1 MASTDGDQKS
11 KAKVDR
17 SGDELM
23 TSYMPLSYAAV
34 HQELDTLKD
43 VSAEISREWQE
54 EVRMYE
60 ETMMDSSSRTEQV
73 PRRNYRNDENII
85 TDTKLYPY
93 HTACYP
99 LLDAYDQ
106 ETTNEIPGYLPC
118 SPEAIN
124 ECFIGLP
131 SIMFS
136 LTCSSNGRL
145 PCVVA
150 GGEWMNGLDA
160 RLESQKDPNHW
171 LEHENVD
178 DDSVSSCSYG
188 LAKFPTKAKNRADIL
203 FKLLRHA
210 MSDLQKDH
218 CLASALL
225 VRMAKWK
232 LFDSVQYL
240 RKVLSII
247 VAERKVC
254 NGQCYLDEEA
264 DEPDHDCSTVS
275 HVMRLNDTSITSHLT
290 FHAALLLCF
299 PQVESL

>member
-11 KAKVDR
+11 KAKGDR

-34 HQELDTLKD
+34 HQELDTLKE

-54 EVRMYE
+54 EESMYE

-131 SIMFS
+131 LIMFS
-136 LTCSSNGRL
+136 LTFLQMGYCL
-145 PCVVA
+145 A
-150 GGEWMNGLDA
+150 LLLEDEWMNGLDA
-160 RLESQKDPNHW
+160 RLESQKNPNHR
-171 LEHENVD
+171 LEYENVD
-178 DDSVSSCSYG
+178 DDSVFF
-188 LAKFPTKAKNRADIL
+188 LLLTKAENRADIL

-254 NGQCYLDEEA
+254 NGQCYFDEEA
-264 DEPDHDCSTVS
+264 DVPDHDCSTVS
-275 HVMRLNDTSITSHLT
+275 HAMRLNDTSITSHLINISCCSVIPASGKPLSL
-290 FHAALLLCF
+290 FYHA
-299 PQVESL
+299 